1 MHKGSLDQKGK
12 MMCDA
17 IYRRA
22 VEELWHKTYGK
33 LEDRDRI
40 KVVQLFDKLH
50 TKGFRV
56 HVDDLRRIC
65 RQAGYRE
72 DAADEI
78 GRLYDD
84 LVLIREELEN
94 PQTLDYWPPER
105 IEWVISVADAGD
117 T

>member
-1 MHKGSLDQKGK
+1 

-22 VEELWHKTYGK
+22 VEELFQATYGR

-40 KVVQLFDKLH
+40 KVAQLFDKLRAR
-50 TKGFRV
+50 GFGV

-65 RQAGYRE
+65 RQAGYGE
-72 DAADEI
+72 DTADEI

-94 PQTLDYWPPER
+94 LQTLDYWPPEK
-105 IEWVISVADAGD
+105 IEQVISAA
-117 T
+117 